1 MSSIKILK
9 LKKNILRHIKKR
21 TMTDTAAPEGKYI
34 KIDGVTYRRL
44 KPKIVKRYKLN
55 DKQKQERNA
64 YMRAYRSVQ
73 QAKKLRGC
81 LVCEERAAAAAAAK
95 ES

>member
-1 MSSIKILK
+1 MK
-9 LKKNILRHIKKR
+9 
-21 TMTDTAAPEGKYI
+21 DTATPDDRYI

-55 DKQKQERNA
+55 DKQKLERNS
-64 YMRAYRSVQ
+64 YMRTYRRIQ

>member
-1 MSSIKILK
+1 
-9 LKKNILRHIKKR
+9 
-21 TMTDTAAPEGKYI
+21 MTDTTSEGKYI

-55 DKQKQERNA
+55 DKQKHERNS
-64 YMRAYRSVQ
+64 YMRTYRRIQ

-81 LVCEERAAAAAAAK
+81 LVCEERAAAAAK